1 MNIQQLSITQT
12 KMSESKDIPV
22 AGLQYADKTWQGSY
36 ERQLPPSDIA
46 AMEQELKDLT
56 AQAKLVRRLLKK
68 QTVTETGTIHRI
80 YEWKTLSISDYN
92 SEGKW
97 ITSRPMT
104 HSERQLE
111 VGQNGAGDD
120 HKDHEPPQ

>member
-1 MNIQQLSITQT
+1 MN
-12 KMSESKDIPV
+12 DGNNIPV
-22 AGLQYADKTWQGSY
+22 AQLQHADKTFQGSY
-36 ERQLPPSDIA
+36 ERLLPPEDV
-46 AMEQELKDLT
+46 MLLEQELKDIQ
-56 AQAKLVRRLLKK
+56 AQAKAVRRLLKK
-68 QTVTETGTIHRI
+68 QSVTEVGTIHRI

-111 VGQNGAGDD
+111 ISQSGAGDD
-120 HKDHEPPQ
+120 PADDDHDDELPI